1 MSGKESQGQD
11 KQYAQEVPSR
21 RETVVLDKQ
30 YKSIGISAVSAAAAF
45 KARKTK
51 KPASDQMS

>member
-1 MSGKESQGQD
+1 MSGKEAQSQDRQFT
-11 KQYAQEVPSR
+11 QEVPSR

-45 KARKTK
+45 KARKPK
-51 KPASDQMS
+51 RPASDQMS